1 MSRILLKCLTITIIS
16 VTGSLLITGLIMH
29 ANDMHNKMGYVIA
42 IVCPVLIS
50 PLISF
55 IVIRQ
60 SEQLR
65 RALEA
70 LSRVRDELEASNA
83 RLFEKSTR
91 DSMTGLLNREAFFD
105 HLDRVRAFQPCS
117 LLIIDVD
124 HFKKIND
131 VHGHFVGD
139 GALMAI
145 ARCITECVG
154 SDDSIG
160 RIGGE
165 EFGVYLATKE
175 DNRVDAIAE
184 LIRAAVNRIEYRT
197 PDSMRVKLSVSIGGI
212 VDISTGAVV
221 DHFQTADR
229 KLYEAKR
236 KGRNCVFIQPA
247 IREAA

>member
-1 MSRILLKCLTITIIS
+1 MSRILLKCFTIAIIS
-16 VTGSLLITGLIMH
+16 VTCSLLITGTIMS
-29 ANDMHNKMGYVIA
+29 ANDMHNEMGYVIA
-42 IVCPVLIS
+42 TVCPLLIS
-50 PLISF
+50 PIMSF

-60 SEQLR
+60 SEKLR

-70 LSRVRDELEASNA
+70 LGRVKEELEATNA
-83 RLFEKSTR
+83 KLFEKSSR

-105 HLDRVRAFQPCS
+105 LLDDVRTHQPCS

-131 VHGHFVGD
+131 LHGHYIGD

-145 ARCITECVG
+145 ARCITDCVG
-154 SDDSIG
+154 HENSIG

-165 EFGVYLATKE
+165 EFGVCLAT
-175 DNRVDAIAE
+175 DDNNRVASIAE
-184 LIRAAVNRIEYRT
+184 IIRGAVSRLEFRT
-197 PDSMRVKLSVSIGGI
+197 PENERVGLNVSIGGV
-212 VDISTGAVV
+212 VDISSGTIA

-236 KGRNCVFIQPA
+236 HGRNCAFIQSDMKK
-247 IREAA
+247 AA

>member
-1 MSRILLKCLTITIIS
+1 
-16 VTGSLLITGLIMH
+16 MH
-29 ANDMHNKMGYVIA
+29 ANDMHNRMGYVIA
-42 IVCPVLIS
+42 TVCPLLIA
-50 PLISF
+50 PIMSF
-55 IVIRQ
+55 IVVRQ
-60 SEQLR
+60 SERLR
-65 RALEA
+65 QALEA
-70 LSRVRDELEASNA
+70 LRQVKEELVVTNA
-83 RLFEKSTR
+83 RLFEKSSR

-105 HLDRVRAFQPCS
+105 HLGSNRVSQACS

-145 ARCITECVG
+145 ARCITDCVG
-154 SDDSIG
+154 EGDIIG

-175 DNRVDAIAE
+175 NTKVTAIAE
-184 LIRAAVNRIEYRT
+184 IIRAEVNRMDYRT
-197 PDSMRVKLSVSIGGI
+197 PHSERVRLSVSIGGI
-212 VDISTGAVV
+212 VDISSGAVV

-236 KGRNCVFIQPA
+236 NGRNCVFIQHDMKK
-247 IREAA
+247 AA

>member
-1 MSRILLKCLTITIIS
+1 
-16 VTGSLLITGLIMH
+16 MH

-42 IVCPVLIS
+42 TVCPLLIA
-50 PLISF
+50 PIISF

-60 SEQLR
+60 SEKLR
-65 RALEA
+65 KALET
-70 LSRVRDELEASNA
+70 LKLVKDELEATNA
-83 RLFEKSTR
+83 KLFEKSSH
-91 DSMTGLLNREAFFD
+91 DSMTGLLNREAFFNR
-105 HLDRVRAFQPCS
+105 LESVRTLQPCS

-131 VHGHFVGD
+131 IHGHFVGD

-145 ARCITECVG
+145 AHCITECVG
-154 SDDSIG
+154 KDDSIG

-165 EFGVYLATKE
+165 EFGIYLATK
-175 DNRVDAIAE
+175 DDTQVTAIAE
-184 LIRAAVNRIEYRT
+184 IIRAEVNRMDYRT
-197 PDSMRVKLSVSIGGI
+197 PHGECVRLSVSIGGV

-236 KGRNCVFIQPA
+236 NGRNCVFIQSSL
-247 IREAA
+247 RKAA